1 MAGVREKKKARTQE
15 SILRAAKK
23 LFVRKG
29 YRNTRIEDIAA
40 EAEVGVGT
48 AYNYFGSKRGL
59 LLGLMNV
66 EITEILIEGEKYIAG
81 AGNDPVRAL
90 GDLIGIYL
98 DRIRTWDKEL
108 LRELVAS
115 GIVEQGTGEELMKD
129 DYRLMAQITNLVKKY
144 QEDGV
149 LDGKIEPDRITM
161 IVYSVLWT
169 RVLMYMMLEGISI
182 DLVKEEV
189 IKDIKLVF
197 HGWKES

>member
-161 IVYSVLWT
+161 IVYSILWT

>member
-1 MAGVREKKKARTQE
+1 MAGVREKKKARTRE

-161 IVYSVLWT
+161 IVYSILWT